1 MATKEQLKAALKRAY
16 DADDIAAVNEIA
28 EALEKMDAP
37 PPPPPP
43 PPEETYVEGV
53 TRRFG
58 EADFSGIAGQYKPE
72 VARRLAIT
80 PEGQT
85 TPVSRIPATMISQAA
100 RTGGELALEAGS
112 VVLPDIVKEFASE
125 TFEGFS
131 QTGYGRAFGKALSM
145 GLEAYNEL
153 ASKYP
158 AEAEQFETTVDVA
171 ALFSPRP
178 DLINL
183 DKKALA
189 AKKAGGQ
196 VKIDKEKTAVTSML
210 APEKLGI
217 GDKTD
222 PVGIGP
228 FKTETWVPN
237 EFDETVIDSVMTIPG
252 IKPYGTI
259 HENFRVMQDHVE
271 TQGKTLDNYVK
282 SQNKKIDMEDLNIEF
297 DGALDDFLNSDVY
310 KLASDAAQKQFDKY
324 VSLAKDIINSEG
336 NDLAGLLTARRR
348 FDEAI
353 HAAGQTLDADVATY
367 QAKAGKLVRNVMND
381 YLKRNTRGDTV
392 HQLLDQ
398 QFQTLT
404 ALDRMVNKRN
414 AEGKNTIARLKQ
426 NIQSGTGVA
435 LPASVLSVV
444 ATTGLFFDPAV
455 ALGIGGAAVGTL
467 VGQQIAR
474 HGKSTV
480 LKSYATLLSAT
491 NKAIKTINDP
501 AKLKALELD
510 RMVLIELMNE
520 AREYE
525 ESSKDEKQQQ

>member
-16 DADDIAAVNEIA
+16 DADDIAAANEIA
-28 EALEKMDAP
+28 DALEKMDTASKSP
-37 PPPPPP
+37 PA
-43 PPEETYVEGV
+43 PEETYAEGV
-53 TRRFG
+53 ARRFG
-58 EADFSGIAGQYKPE
+58 EAGFAEIAGQYKPE
-72 VARRLAIT
+72 VFRRLAIT
-80 PEGQT
+80 PEGQGT
-85 TPVSRIPATMISQAA
+85 AVSRIPATMISQAA

-145 GLEAYNEL
+145 GLEVYNDL
-153 ASKYP
+153 ANKYP
-158 AEAEQFETTVDVA
+158 AEAEQFETNVDVG

-196 VKIDKEKTAVTSML
+196 TKIDKEKTAVTSML
-210 APEKLGI
+210 APEKLGV
-217 GDKTD
+217 GDKTE

-237 EFDETVIDSVMTIPG
+237 EFEDGVINSVMTIPG
-252 IKPYGTI
+252 IRPYGTI
-259 HENFRVMQDHVE
+259 HENFRVMQNHVE

-282 SQNKKIDMEDLNIEF
+282 SQNKKIDIEDLNIEF
-297 DGALDDFLNSDVY
+297 DNALEDFLNSDVY

-324 VSLAKDIINSEG
+324 VSLARDIINSEG
-336 NDLAGLLTARRR
+336 NDLKGLLVARRR
-348 FDEAI
+348 FDAAI

-381 YLKRNTRGDTV
+381 YLKRNTKGDTV

-404 ALDRMVNKRN
+404 ALDRLVNKRN
-414 AEGKNTIARLKQ
+414 AEGINALARLKQ

-435 LPASVLSVV
+435 LPTSVLSVI
-444 ATTGLFFDPAV
+444 ATTSLFYDPAI
-455 ALGIGGAAVGTL
+455 ALGIAAAGAGTL

-480 LKSYATLLSAT
+480 LRSYATLLSAT
-491 NKAIKTINDP
+491 NKAIKTIDDP
-501 AKLKALELD
+501 ARLEALELD
-510 RMVLIELMNE
+510 RMVLIELMDE
-520 AREYE
+520 ARQYE
-525 ESSKDEKQQQ
+525 EPKEDG